1 VNGKFAQGIAKFYV
15 AFPKRD
21 AAWVVRDMKIGAS
34 ADGTLG
40 EFCVCLI

>member
-1 VNGKFAQGIAKFYV
+1 MNGQFAQEIAKFYV
-15 AFPKRD
+15 TLPKRD